1 MIYLEDFYI
10 KNKYY
15 ILDESNQVITYAN
28 KINNI
33 DDINGFYSKEKKTDV
48 AYFNKNNNTYVYIN
62 KVIIGIKDKDLTI
75 RKEKLFFFFTKY
87 IIRIKHKT
95 YQQNLLF
102 DTKLDSFESNIF
114 DTIYDLWITS
124 NSK

>member
-10 KNKYY
+10 KKKYY
-15 ILDESNQVITYAN
+15 ILDENSQTITHIDE
-28 KINNI
+28 INNI
-33 DDINGFYSKEKKTDV
+33 DSISGFYSKEKKIDV
-48 AYFNKNNNTYVYIN
+48 AYFNKQNDTYVYIN
-62 KVIIGIKDKDLTI
+62 NEIIDIKDKDFII

-87 IIRIKHKT
+87 VIQIKNKL

-114 DTIYDLWITS
+114 DTIYDLWVA
-124 NSK
+124 SK